1 VIEPEVEGLQQKN
14 CLQNAKQNYIPIKIK
29 NRINPK
35 LLLQI
40 VFVSTKEKYSYLI
53 FLTLTCYMKIISF
66 LIQAKKNK
74 EKEKTV
80 TSTTPKS
87 VGEYNSKI
95 TN

>member
-14 CLQNAKQNYIPIKIK
+14 CLQNAKQNYIPK
-29 NRINPK
+29 NMINPK

-80 TSTTPKS
+80 ASTTPKS